1 MSGMSQEAG
10 PAAGAAGVAAPVSL
24 GRARRGSLAVLA
36 LILVE
41 YGIGMYIN
49 LYVTVPPADRGRDLA
64 SAITNG
70 PAVLSLHVVLG
81 LVLGVAAVGVLAQAA
96 MARHLGA
103 IAASVAGLAALALA
117 DAAGT
122 SFTGSGRAA
131 DSMAMSVLTGAGL
144 LCYAVNLGLVREQAH
159 PRGMA

>member
-1 MSGMSQEAG
+1 MSVEAQSPDRAASTVE
-10 PAAGAAGVAAPVSL
+10 PASL

-49 LYVTVPPADRGRDLA
+49 LYVTVPLAGRGHGLGGA
-64 SAITNG
+64 VTNG
-70 PAVLSLHVVLG
+70 PAVLALHAVIGLLLG
-81 LVLGVAAVGVLAQAA
+81 LGAVGVLAQAA

-103 IAASVAGLAALALA
+103 IAASVAGLTALALA

-122 SFTGSGRAA
+122 SFTSSGHPA
-131 DSMAMSVLTGAGL
+131 DSMAMSVLTGAAL
-144 LCYAVNLGLVREQAH
+144 ACYAATRYVVR
-159 PRGMA
+159 PSR